1 MIGLIHLH
9 IYSYISILSYSYVLY
24 TLSISSVLCSTN
36 TPDLYDSPCFFS
48 FRQVLKHH
56 IGRYS
61 GLANFSWNSTPP
73 NIQGTQTSYPL
84 NSQKKFE
91 EQNYTKPLLLPTIT
105 TGIWRTLSRFQLW
118 LNTFNSYTPLYSKMN
133 CLSGSDYEEI
143 NPFRNQLLA
152 SKRFSNLNPS
162 HLDSQPT

>member
-1 MIGLIHLH
+1 M
-9 IYSYISILSYSYVLY
+9 LY
-24 TLSISSVLCSTN
+24 KYPRSLWLTMLFLLQTSFKTSHWEITSPLFKLNN
-36 TPDLYDSPCFFS
+36 TSD
-48 FRQVLKHH
+48 
-56 IGRYS
+56 S

-105 TGIWRTLSRFQLW
+105 TGIWHTLIRFQLW

-133 CLSGSDYEEI
+133 CLSGPVYEEI

-152 SKRFSNLNPS
+152 SKRFSNLNLS